1 MMKSNIA
8 LPPFHIVET
17 TKFTVEA
24 DHELTQTLRRY
35 LVCYREAYGGTVT
48 EADLLREMA
57 RRFMAE
63 DRVFQGFGQ
72 KRRRTRHKT
81 LPLGSPKAGSNDQMA
96 LAAARS

>member
-1 MMKSNIA
+1 MKNNIA

-35 LVCYREAYGGTVT
+35 LACYREAYGGTVT

-63 DRVFQGFGQ
+63 DKDFQRRGQ
-72 KRRRTRHKT
+72 KRRRTRHKA
-81 LPLGSPKAGSNDQMA
+81 LPLGNPKAGGNDQ
-96 LAAARS
+96 LAFAAPSS